1 MAVIRVEKNKNYTV
15 MSNVHLRDKALSL
28 KAKGLLSLILSL
40 PDDWQYNVKG
50 LAAISKEGRS
60 GITSGLQEL
69 EAAGYLERRQLRGEH
84 GKLAQVEYVVFEA
97 PRPPL
102 AENPATAKPATADP
116 ATENPVTGKPVTE
129 DRAQISTEE
138 QITEKQNI
146 PSEENSEQTILP
158 GVLLLKKPQNDAG
171 HTHDDSCYDADGA
184 LICGETERDAVTE
197 EAAPAHVHTDDCYTL
212 TLTCQKEEHKHDD
225 TCFSNPNADVETASA
240 WEATLPQKLTG
251 NWAEDVLAIAESQLG
266 YTESQKNYQ
275 VVNGRHKGYS
285 RYGAWY
291 GDPYGDWCAMFVS
304 FCLRYAQVDAKL
316 MPIDANCASWI
327 RQLDKLEIYHET
339 YNALNEAQRAAR
351 LEELRAALAEQGRTD
366 EAAALEALPAY
377 LPAPGDLI
385 FFDWEADGVSDHIGL
400 VYELLDA
407 HGKSITAALAQAESE
422 EALAAAQAMEP
433 AQVRTIEGNASD
445 RVQYVTYALDSAKI
459 AGYGTLPENP
469 DPVETDTLPEAAE
482 ETEAPEEP
490 VPADG
495 RPRAPRPGEGRACPH
510 HDGADDYGQRIE
522 IFDRTQR

>member
-1 MAVIRVEKNKNYTV
+1 MSKTTETNLTQQAEVITQKATHRKRWQKVVSGLCAITV
-15 MSNVHLRDKALSL
+15 FVTTYA
-28 KAKGLLSLILSL
+28 LIL
-40 PDDWQYNVKG
+40 P
-50 LAAISKEGRS
+50 AITAESQTFCGY
-60 GITSGLQEL
+60 QEEHTHGDACYERVL
-69 EAAGYLERRQLRGEH
+69 TCGYGEEATT
-84 GKLAQVEYVVFEA
+84 AQTVV
-97 PRPPL
+97 
-102 AENPATAKPATADP
+102 
-116 ATENPVTGKPVTE
+116 
-129 DRAQISTEE
+129 I
-138 QITEKQNI
+138 
-146 PSEENSEQTILP
+146 
-158 GVLLLKKPQNDAG
+158 DAG

-490 VPADG
+490 VPAEETALPAAAPVRRAPAKAAPAHTTTVPTITG
-495 RPRAPRPGEGRACPH
+495 SVSKSLIVRPPIRRIPSIRGTTPEPSRPRRTAP
-510 HDGADDYGQRIE
+510 I
-522 IFDRTQR
+522 